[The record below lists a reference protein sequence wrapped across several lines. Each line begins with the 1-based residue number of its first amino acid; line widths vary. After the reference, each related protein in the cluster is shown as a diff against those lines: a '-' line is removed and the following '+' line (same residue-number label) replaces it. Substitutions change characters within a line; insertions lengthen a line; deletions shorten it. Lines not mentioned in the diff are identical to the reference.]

1 MAIERVQTG
10 IPGMDELLNGGIP
23 RGASVVLAGGA
34 GTGKSITAMQFIYNG
49 AVQFKEP
56 GVFVTIQTNKQNLM
70 WDMENFNWD
79 LKSLQ
84 DKNLLKIERLKFT
97 PSDNMQD
104 QVLEQ
109 LTIIA
114 KMVKSINAKRLVIDS
129 ISALGVW
136 FTEKGQLRNTL
147 FRFLDALKEIGC
159 TTILTAETQGQM
171 HQLGTFGV
179 EQYVADG
186 VIALYFV
193 PPNRSIFIRKMRGTN
208 HSKRIHPMDITSQGI
223 TVKAKD
229 EIMWQ
234 SLR

>member
-10 IPGMDELLNGGIP
+10 IPGLDELLGGGIP
-23 RGASVVLAGGA
+23 RGASVVVAGGA

-49 AVQFKEP
+49 ATLFKEP
-56 GVFVTIQTNKQNLM
+56 GVFVTIQTNKQNLL

-79 LKSLQ
+79 LKALQ
-84 DKNLLKIERLKFT
+84 DKSLLRIERLKFS
-97 PSDNMQD
+97 PSDDMQD

-129 ISALGVW
+129 ISAIGVW
-136 FTEKGQLRNTL
+136 FTTKGQLRNTL

-159 TTILTAETQGQM
+159 TTILTAETQGEM

-179 EQYVADG
+179 EQYIADG

-193 PPNRSIFIRKMRGTN
+193 PPNRSLFVRKMRGTN
-208 HSKRIHPMDITSQGI
+208 HSKRIHPMDITNQGI
-223 TVKAKD
+223 TIKSKD